1 MFQSLFLCGALRK
14 PRSQVSISA
23 FSVWIEWL
31 SAAGWHHPYVGISDV
46 SAGEEGMHSYIYT
59 SMQAGIQSL
68 QIRASGVGHPGKKSS
83 HHNPGNRDVVF
94 PIESKAI
101 YLSISRPQ
109 FFSWRKKIKRGRYAK
124 SGKKVRCGFN
134 RRSSSRRVETNSP
147 QRMPLD
153 VPPVHPHKCVLVVC
167 VVNTHALGG
176 RHSSC
181 GGPFLQ
187 NVMAKHKWS
196 ACMNTVD
203 HAQRTRTVM
212 SRKLT

>member
-147 QRMPLD
+147 PTFAAGRAPRAPPQVCARCLCCEHARARGQALQLWGSILAERHGQAQMERMYE
-153 VPPVHPHKCVLVVC
+153 H
-167 VVNTHALGG
+167 
-176 RHSSC
+176 R
-181 GGPFLQ
+181 
-187 NVMAKHKWS
+187 
-196 ACMNTVD
+196 
-203 HAQRTRTVM
+203 
-212 SRKLT
+212 